1 MMGSRDL
8 YRLQK
13 LEDKHCC
20 ELFIYEAFRGSY
32 AEVNGT
38 KIEEE
43 IATKC
48 NGVPLVADVLG
59 AS

>member
-38 KIEEE
+38 KIEKKLQRN
-43 IATKC
+43 AM
-48 NGVPLVADVLG
+48 VSLL
-59 AS
+59 